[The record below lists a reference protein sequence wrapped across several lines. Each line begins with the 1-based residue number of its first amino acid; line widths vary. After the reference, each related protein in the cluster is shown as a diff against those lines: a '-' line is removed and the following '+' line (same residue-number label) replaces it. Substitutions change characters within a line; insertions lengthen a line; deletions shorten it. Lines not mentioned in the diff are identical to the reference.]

1 MPVNTEAQ
9 VRRRRSAWRST
20 IVSTVTRVALAA
32 LLIWLWYE
40 AQSGAVRA
48 LLLVLA
54 LCNLGTIVPLWIL
67 LKERLKEIEGGEEDA
82 AAQY

>member
-40 AQSGAVRA
+40 AQSGAARA